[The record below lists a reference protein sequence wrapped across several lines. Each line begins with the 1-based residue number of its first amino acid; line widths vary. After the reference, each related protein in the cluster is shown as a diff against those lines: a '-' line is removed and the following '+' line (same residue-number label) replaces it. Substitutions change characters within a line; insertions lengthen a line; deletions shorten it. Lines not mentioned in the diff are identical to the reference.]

1 MPRPVQPP
9 TPTQP
14 TVTPPGT
21 ENAVQITDY
30 SKPYEGAYSDQSV
43 LERYL
48 EGALSFDNITGLIA
62 AGLVLPTV
70 LGLIAGQPQGPTIR
84 RPNYGPIPPV
94 NWGAAGSLVM
104 PGVNPGFVIN
114 PAQTPFYQTTD
125 PVQAQYYYGQ
135 RPLVTDPTQLESTY
149 LDRSQA
155 PAVPWG
161 LQQGQQ
167 QYDLAQVL
175 NQINQQPLNPN
186 FVGYSN
192 YPTAGYQPPVF
203 NPGQAVNQAQYIPTG
218 TSTVMGPIAPG

>member
-1 MPRPVQPP
+1 V
-9 TPTQP
+9 
-14 TVTPPGT
+14 VTPGAPGQ
-21 ENAVQITDY
+21 APVVDY
-30 SKPYEGAYSDQSV
+30 STPYEGPYSNQSV

-48 EGALSFDNITGLIA
+48 DGALSFDNITNLIA
-62 AGLVLPTV
+62 AGLVLPSV
-70 LGLIAGQPQGPTIR
+70 LGLLAGAPQPTIR
-84 RPNYGPIPPV
+84 RPNYGPIPPI
-94 NWGAAGSLVM
+94 NWGAAGGLVM

-135 RPLVTDPTQLESTY
+135 RPLVTDPTKVESTY

-155 PAVPWG
+155 PARPWG

-167 QYDLAQVL
+167 QYDLTQVL
-175 NQINQQPLNPN
+175 NQISQQPLNPN
-186 FVGYSN
+186 FVGYSD

-218 TSTVMGPIAPG
+218 TSSVMGPIAPG